1 MRYLNTKPIKIDAKT
16 ILKKFL
22 IKILLNENNL
32 FLLKYMNKITEL
44 NQDEIDVAIG
54 IIINPISLKK

>member
-22 IKILLNENNL
+22 IKILLNENN
-32 FLLKYMNKITEL
+32 FLLFRYINKIIEL

-54 IIINPISLKK
+54 IIINPISLK

>member
-1 MRYLNTKPIKIDAKT
+1 MRYLNTKPIKIDAKI

-22 IKILLNENNL
+22 IKILFNENN
-32 FLLKYMNKITEL
+32 FLLFRYINNIIEL

-54 IIINPISLKK
+54 IIINPKSLK

>member
-22 IKILLNENNL
+22 IKILLNENN
-32 FLLKYMNKITEL
+32 FLLFKYINKIMEL
-44 NQDEIDVAIG
+44 NQDETDVAIG
-54 IIINPISLKK
+54 IIMKPTSLK